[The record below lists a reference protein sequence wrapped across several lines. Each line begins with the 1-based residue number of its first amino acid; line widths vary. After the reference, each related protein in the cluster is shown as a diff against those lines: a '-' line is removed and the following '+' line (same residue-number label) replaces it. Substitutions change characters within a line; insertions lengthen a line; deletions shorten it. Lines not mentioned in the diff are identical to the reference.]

1 MRFATKSIVFPICV
15 MAALQAGSA
24 FADDGG
30 VETVVVTALKRDTN
44 IQRTPISISAVT
56 GDTLANAG
64 IQDISSLTQQVP
76 SLTFVNAGPAE
87 TQLVIRGIQSTSGEP
102 TVGLY
107 YDETPITG
115 AVGGGSDAAGSTPL
129 AKLFDVERVEVL
141 RGPQGTLYGSG
152 SMGGTVRVIFN
163 KPNFDYSGAV
173 DVDLTSVQDGGN
185 GYDVEGMVNV
195 PIVDDKLAARAVVY
209 DQNSGGYVDNTYLHE
224 DNVNEYHADGGRFML
239 RYVPTEHLTIDGS
252 IFYQGTEGQIP
263 TWLGSAGAYNSTSQT
278 QLPVKDQLTIYNLTG
293 RWDFGFA
300 VATAI
305 GSYLHRQVDNTSGDV
320 SYALDTYFN
329 NPKDCSVFEAGGA
342 PCSPAQQS
350 AFNTYVGQHTPSALY
365 ITQSVSDPTAEFRLS
380 SAGDNFVDWTLGAF
394 YSDRTTH
401 GNNREID
408 ANSTTGALDG
418 NTVYQRLIYDELKEV
433 AGFGEGSVHLTDA
446 LTLTFGAR
454 YFDYTRDVGGAT
466 PLGLNL
472 VGAATAPYAQV
483 NAEQSGW
490 VTKSNVSY
498 QFDHNILFYA
508 DASQGFR
515 PGGVNQ
521 VLGLPTALTPYS
533 SDSLWDYEVGTKTSW
548 FSNRLVVDFDGY
560 LINWSNMQVTGKTPN
575 GAFSFI
581 TNAGAAQVKGLEA
594 EVTAEPIDNL
604 QISANGSLSRATLTQ
619 NQVNANVLG
628 PGVSGNYIPYVP
640 KFTGGLSAQY
650 TWPFNESFGGLA
662 RIDENYVGSSFS
674 EFNNSNHFDRKLPAY
689 AITNLRL
696 GVQGPNAA
704 WGIYFYVDNLF
715 NRDAVLYA
723 NSNSFTL
730 GQTLFISAPPRVFG
744 LNFRKNF

>member
-1 MRFATKSIVFPICV
+1 
-15 MAALQAGSA
+15 MAAFQAGSA
-24 FADDGG
+24 LADDGG
-30 VETVVVTALKRDTN
+30 VETIVVTALKRDTN
-44 IQRTPISISAVT
+44 IQQTPISISAVT

-64 IQDISSLTQQVP
+64 IQDISNLTQQVP

-87 TQLVIRGIQSTSGEP
+87 TQLVIRGIQSSGEP

-107 YDETPITG
+107 YDETPVTG

-163 KPNFDYSGAV
+163 KPDFDYGGAV
-173 DVDLTSVQDGGN
+173 DVDLTSTQGGGN
-185 GYDVEGMVNV
+185 GYDVEAMGNI

-209 DQNSGGYVDNTYLHE
+209 GENVGGYVDNTYLHE
-224 DNVNEYHADGGRFML
+224 NNVNEYHDEGGRFML
-239 RYVPTEHLTIDGS
+239 RYVPTSHLTIDGS
-252 IFYQGTEGQIP
+252 IFYQGSEGQVP
-263 TWLGSAGAYNSTSQT
+263 TWLDSAGAYNSTSQT
-278 QLPVKDQLTIYNLTG
+278 QLPESDDLTIYNVTA
-293 RWDFGFA
+293 RWDFGWV

-320 SYALDTYFN
+320 SYALDTFFN
-329 NPKDCSVFEAGGA
+329 NPGLC
-342 PCSPAQQS
+342 S
-350 AFNTYVGQHTPSALY
+350 AFGYGSLGQCATPGSSQITAWNTYVGQHVPSALY
-365 ITQSVSDPTAEFRLS
+365 IEQSVSDPTAEFRLS
-380 SAGDNFVDWTLGAF
+380 SAGDNFLDWTVGAF

-408 ANSTTGALDG
+408 ADPATGALDG

-433 AGFGEGSVHLTDA
+433 AGYGEASAHVTDA

-472 VGAATAPYAQV
+472 VGAATTPYAQV
-483 NAEQSGW
+483 SSGQSGW

-498 QFDHNILFYA
+498 QFDHNIMFYA

-521 VLGLPTALTPYS
+521 VLGLPSALTPYS

-548 FSNRLVVDFDGY
+548 FSNRLVVDLDGY
-560 LINWSNMQVTGKTPN
+560 LIDWNNMQVTGKTPN

-604 QISANGSLSRATLTQ
+604 QIQANGALSRAVLTQ

-628 PGVSGNYIPYVP
+628 PGVVGNYVPYVP
-640 KFTGGLSAQY
+640 KFTSGASAQY
-650 TWPFNESFGGLA
+650 TWSITDDFGGMA
-662 RIDENYVGSSFS
+662 RIDESYVGSSFS
-674 EFNNSNHFDRKLPAY
+674 EFNNSNHFDSKIPAY
-689 AITNLRL
+689 ALTNIRV
-696 GVQGPNAA
+696 GIEGPDGG
-704 WGIYFYVDNLF
+704 WGFYLYANNLF
-715 NRDAVLYA
+715 NRDAILYA

-730 GQTLFISAPPRVFG
+730 GQTLYTSAPPRVFG